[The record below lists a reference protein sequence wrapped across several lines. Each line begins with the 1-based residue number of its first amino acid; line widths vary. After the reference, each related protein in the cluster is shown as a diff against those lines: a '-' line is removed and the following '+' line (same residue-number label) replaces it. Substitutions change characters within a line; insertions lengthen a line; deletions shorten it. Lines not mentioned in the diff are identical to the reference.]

1 MTTPTWRRP
10 MLARAT
16 HETHRPATP
25 LELFF
30 DLCFVVAVASAST
43 SLHHAIAHDEL
54 GRALTSYPAVFF
66 AIWWAWMNFTWFASA
81 YDNDDALYRLV
92 VLVQIAGA
100 LVLAAGVP
108 RAFADDDW
116 GVVTLGYA
124 IMRVA
129 LVTQWLRA
137 ARDDPE
143 HRATDIRYA
152 VGVGV
157 CMIGWGLRLLLPD
170 GWAVAAFVVLVA
182 AELLVPV
189 WAERRGATTWHP
201 RHIVERYGLFT
212 LIVLGESVLS
222 ATVALQLALD
232 AGQALGDLIGIA
244 VGGLLIVFS
253 MWWLYFAQP
262 AEDLMERIRDVFGVS
277 SWHESFVW
285 GYGHYVVFSSA
296 AAVGAGLAVTV
307 DQASDGAEISSRTAV
322 LAVAVPVAL
331 FLLSVWAL
339 HLGTPRRAHVRR
351 AIPFV
356 AGLVVV
362 LAAVGAPVV
371 VLGVVL
377 ALLVTADAV
386 LA

>member
-1 MTTPTWRRP
+1 
-10 MLARAT
+10 
-16 HETHRPATP
+16 
-25 LELFF
+25 
-30 DLCFVVAVASAST
+30 
-43 SLHHAIAHDEL
+43 
-54 GRALTSYPAVFF
+54 
-66 AIWWAWMNFTWFASA
+66 
-81 YDNDDALYRLV
+81 
-92 VLVQIAGA
+92 
-100 LVLAAGVP
+100 
-108 RAFADDDW
+108 
-116 GVVTLGYA
+116 
-124 IMRVA
+124 
-129 LVTQWLRA
+129 
-137 ARDDPE
+137 
-143 HRATDIRYA
+143 
-152 VGVGV
+152 
-157 CMIGWGLRLLLPD
+157 
-170 GWAVAAFVVLVA
+170 
-182 AELLVPV
+182 
-189 WAERRGATTWHP
+189 
-201 RHIVERYGLFT
+201 
-212 LIVLGESVLS
+212 
-222 ATVALQLALD
+222 
-232 AGQALGDLIGIA
+232 
-244 VGGLLIVFS
+244 

-262 AEDLMERIRDVFGVS
+262 AEDLMERVRDVFGVS

-307 DQASDGAEISSRTAV
+307 EQATHEAEISSRTAV